1 MSSAAALVGL
11 KRVVPRVGMITTPD
25 QWITFYGYY
34 QSPLTT
40 LYNTLRPTSA
50 RKLAGHR
57 ANGTTL
63 EATYVAGLNAYNM
76 ASALSEDGAMEEEI
90 YDQAFMKAGAPL
102 TPITLGEAFKHDPEC
117 VKLAAAV
124 KILIYSG
131 SRYSRDLCCQFEFAS
146 LVGNLSDVK
155 HSLCMYQVDETCEN
169 HG

>member
-1 MSSAAALVGL
+1 
-11 KRVVPRVGMITTPD
+11 
-25 QWITFYGYY
+25 
-34 QSPLTT
+34 
-40 LYNTLRPTSA
+40 
-50 RKLAGHR
+50 
-57 ANGTTL
+57 
-63 EATYVAGLNAYNM
+63 
-76 ASALSEDGAMEEEI
+76 MEEEI